1 LVGARRRRMVV
12 FIVQHVHKFDEGEE
26 NVKMIGVY
34 STQEQA
40 ERAVERLRE
49 QPGFRDVPTGFSI
62 DPYIVDEDNW
72 TEGYVT
78 LYHGASGQA
87 V

>member
-1 LVGARRRRMVV
+1 MVV
-12 FIVQHVHKFDEGEE
+12 FVVQHVHEYEDGEE

-40 ERAVERLRE
+40 EGAVERLRK
-49 QPGFRDVPTGFSI
+49 QPGFRDLPTGFSI
-62 DPYIVDEDNW
+62 DPYTVDEDNW
-72 TEGYVT
+72 TGGYVT
-78 LYHGASGQA
+78 LYHGAGEEA